1 MAEEGAIQ
9 KTRGDSTQG
18 PLQIDVL
25 ALPHKVL
32 LLAYN
37 DDSEA
42 SRSTLLLAISTN
54 EGESWHNAAVLE
66 ADPRGSFHYPTLL
79 YHKEQAGLYQQ
90 VRCKHLLKVHSKPV
104 PGWECSSM

>member
-1 MAEEGAIQ
+1 MFRND
-9 KTRGDSTQG
+9 RGDSTQAL
-18 PLQIDVL
+18 LQVDLL
-25 ALPHKVL
+25 ALPHNTL

-54 EGESWHNAAVLE
+54 DGESWHNAAVLE

-79 YHKEQAGLYQQ
+79 YHKEQAGLHLQE
-90 VRCKHLLKVHSKPV
+90 RCKPLLKVHSKLV
-104 PGWECSSM
+104 PGWESRDQCDTF